1 MTESENKTLRIL
13 CVEPGKAPEE
23 KEIGTDLGSLQ
34 AEVDG
39 LIECVYLNDDPG
51 TILVCNEEGKLNGM
65 EMNRQLG
72 DDIIC
77 GPFFLV
83 RDDGEGDFASL
94 TDRQV
99 RDYKERFAQP
109 EQFAE
114 HEPGA
119 EPFMRFITF

>member
-1 MTESENKTLRIL
+1 MSEDNGKLRVL
-13 CVEPGKAPEE
+13 RVEPGKAPEV
-23 KEIGTDLGSLQ
+23 KEIGSDLDSLQ

-39 LIECVYLNDDPG
+39 LIECIYMDDEG
-51 TILVCNEEGKLNGM
+51 VLVCNEEGKLNGM
-65 EMNRQLG
+65 EMNRRLG

-83 RDDGEGDFASL
+83 GDDGEGDFISL
-94 TDRQV
+94 TDSQI
-99 RDYKERFAQP
+99 DNCQERFAQP

-114 HEPGA
+114 HEPNA